1 MKSSRLFGTI
11 LPGLI
16 VAAAATGCGNNGGPQ
31 TQLDAR
37 RNADAVVVDA
47 AKPTLTRMITFGDSL
62 SDVGTYNVGT
72 VAALNGGKYTV
83 NAATPTIWVEQLSA
97 QMGLP
102 APCAAQ
108 TGLDGDVTQG
118 FNVAVVNHAG
128 CTNYAQGG
136 SRVTN
141 SVGPGNKA
149 LGGANAVLGQLTVPV
164 VTQLQRHLATVSGSF
179 RATDLVTVLAGG
191 NEVIIH
197 AGLVGAQM
205 ETPTAAATALG
216 VAGGELAALIKSQLL
231 AKGAKYVVVV
241 NMPDV
246 SVAPFAAAP
255 GELHDLVRG
264 LSTSF
269 NTQLSAGLAGADVLL
284 VDAFASS
291 ETQVANPATFG
302 ISNATAPACDLTV
315 AKNPLGSSLVCS
327 ANNVIAGDISKYLF
341 ADTVHPT
348 PFGHALLAKQVSDA
362 MKSKGWL

>member
-1 MKSSRLFGTI
+1 MKSSCLFGTI
-11 LPGLI
+11 LPSLI
-16 VAAAATGCGNNGGPQ
+16 LAAAATGCGDNGAPQ
-31 TQLDAR
+31 TPTDAR
-37 RNADAVVVDA
+37 RIDAVAVDA
-47 AKPTLTRMITFGDSL
+47 AKPTLSRMITFGDSL
-62 SDVGTYNVGT
+62 SDVGTYKVGT

-108 TGLDGDVTQG
+108 TGLDGDVMQG
-118 FNVAVVNHAG
+118 FKVAVVNHAG

-141 SVGPGNKA
+141 PVGPGNKA

-164 VTQLQRHLATVSGSF
+164 VTQLQNHLATVSGSF
-179 RATDLVTVLAGG
+179 SATDLVTVLAGG

-216 VAGGELAALIKSQLL
+216 IAGGELAALIKSQLL

-255 GELHDLVRG
+255 GQLHDLVRG

-269 NTQLSAGLAGADVLL
+269 NMQLSAGLVGADVLL

-291 ETQVANPATFG
+291 DTQVANPATFG
-302 ISNATAPACDLTV
+302 ISNATAPACDLAV

-327 ANNVIAGDISKYLF
+327 SSNVITGDISKYLF

-348 PFGHALLAKQVSDA
+348 PFGHGLLAKQVSDA
-362 MKSKGWL
+362 MKAKGWL